1 MINRILVQG
10 DLSNPESPFSINLFG
25 STNNITWHL
34 MNNGRIF
41 PNGYLPLLI
50 GRTTFSCRYFILVL
64 GGRVDEDFYLI
75 HVEVDYDER
84 YGNKL
89 R

>member
-1 MINRILVQG
+1 MINRILAQG
-10 DLSNPESPFSINLFG
+10 DISEPKTPFSINLFG
-25 STNNITWHL
+25 SVNKIDWYL
-34 MNNGRIF
+34 MNNGKIF
-41 PNGYLPLLI
+41 PNGYMPFLL

-64 GGRVDEDFYLI
+64 GGMVDEDFYLTHI
-75 HVEVDYDER
+75 EVDFDER